1 VTNSNAPAGPPP
13 QITHLI
19 RERTEARARHDWPRA
34 DALKVQIET
43 AGWRIVDHGNR
54 TSVSPAAPA
63 GMEIDGELRFG
74 SASAVASLL
83 DAPATAN
90 WTVVIV
96 ASEAPEQVSRLLAAL
111 RAHAPTETQVV
122 VVSNDPSDAQSMALR
137 PGTPDRVPVGGLD
150 PEVLRT
156 STRLGYGTALNI
168 GLRRATG
175 EFVLLADATA
185 WPTGDAMAPLAAALH
200 DPAVAAAGG
209 FGLVSVESGPL
220 RPNGLR
226 PFVHVAAGTADASA
240 TPGPSAVG
248 VAALEAAWLAFR
260 RSDYAQLGPID
271 ERFLTPAWLDV
282 WWTLR
287 LRAGAEPEGAEY
299 VESQAGES
307 EAGEERGASMPATAA
322 PVVELTVPRRAV
334 RFDLPLDRENVT
346 WPPDRSRLS
355 RRNMYRVLDRFGWR
369 EDLT

>member
-1 VTNSNAPAGPPP
+1 
-13 QITHLI
+13 
-19 RERTEARARHDWPRA
+19 
-34 DALKVQIET
+34 
-43 AGWRIVDHGNR
+43 
-54 TSVSPAAPA
+54 
-63 GMEIDGELRFG
+63 
-74 SASAVASLL
+74 
-83 DAPATAN
+83 
-90 WTVVIV
+90 
-96 ASEAPEQVSRLLAAL
+96 
-111 RAHAPTETQVV
+111 
-122 VVSNDPSDAQSMALR
+122 
-137 PGTPDRVPVGGLD
+137 
-150 PEVLRT
+150 
-156 STRLGYGTALNI
+156 
-168 GLRRATG
+168 
-175 EFVLLADATA
+175 
-185 WPTGDAMAPLAAALH
+185 MAPLAAALH

>member
-1 VTNSNAPAGPPP
+1 
-13 QITHLI
+13 
-19 RERTEARARHDWPRA
+19 
-34 DALKVQIET
+34 
-43 AGWRIVDHGNR
+43 
-54 TSVSPAAPA
+54 
-63 GMEIDGELRFG
+63 
-74 SASAVASLL
+74 
-83 DAPATAN
+83 
-90 WTVVIV
+90 
-96 ASEAPEQVSRLLAAL
+96 
-111 RAHAPTETQVV
+111 
-122 VVSNDPSDAQSMALR
+122 
-137 PGTPDRVPVGGLD
+137 
-150 PEVLRT
+150 
-156 STRLGYGTALNI
+156 
-168 GLRRATG
+168 
-175 EFVLLADATA
+175 
-185 WPTGDAMAPLAAALH
+185 
-200 DPAVAAAGG
+200 
-209 FGLVSVESGPL
+209 
-220 RPNGLR
+220 LR